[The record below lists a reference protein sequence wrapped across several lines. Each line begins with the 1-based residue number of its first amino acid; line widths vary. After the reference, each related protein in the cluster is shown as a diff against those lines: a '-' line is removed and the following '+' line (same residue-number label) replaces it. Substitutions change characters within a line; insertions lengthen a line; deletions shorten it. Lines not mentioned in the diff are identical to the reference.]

1 MNQTKASTLTA
12 RVAAVQFKMLHIH
25 FRAIKIHEEQ
35 ERLNQQ
41 TFIDNRD
48 KIKRMRNAAYSC
60 IDMIISMEHIVEVI
74 NDLLATPELRNKFDR
89 DVYVVLNASKKAA
102 EQWKPVRNRI
112 GGHVCIE
119 AIEEFCDKH
128 NYRGVF
134 LSDDLETDLG
144 PLNILA
150 IESAL
155 NLARQSCDIFK
166 RDLCLMEEMQLFVER
181 LNQDWGVAL
190 AYFEP
195 TMEFLYR
202 VGKTEKFTAAQADDV
217 KGIVIGS

>member
-1 MNQTKASTLTA
+1 MSQTTTSTLTA

-25 FRAIKIHEEQ
+25 FRAIKIHEDQ
-35 ERLNQQ
+35 ERLHQQ
-41 TFIDNRD
+41 AFTDNRD

-60 IDMIISMEHIVEVI
+60 VDMMISMEHIVGVI
-74 NDLLATPELRNKFDR
+74 NDLLATPELRDKLDR
-89 DVYVVLNASKKAA
+89 DMYVVLNASKKAA

-119 AIEEFCDKH
+119 AVEEFCDEH

-155 NLARQSCDIFK
+155 NQARKSCDIFK
-166 RDLCLMEEMQLFVER
+166 RDLRLMEEMQLFIER
-181 LNQDWGVAL
+181 LNQDWDIAL
-190 AYFEP
+190 AYFKP

-202 VGKTEKFTAAQADDV
+202 VGKAEKLAAAHPDDV
-217 KGIVIGS
+217 QGIVTGN